1 MNRVFIGAL
10 LVVLVLLANW
20 GGQLGVSLMVLL
32 FSLAALREAFNI
44 LEKQEIQ
51 VPKTLII
58 IFVCLFNVLA
68 LIIPDLYEKYF
79 FVVLFSHLTVFLLFS
94 FCFYL
99 LRLINGRTAKRT
111 SSGLNLDLSV
121 SRDYEYFIS
130 SVLLLIYLGLA
141 PSFYPLIRGLEH
153 GDLFLLTIIFSVA
166 LNDIFA
172 LVGGRNFGLIPLSK
186 TISPNKKIEGSLL
199 GLFMGSLCFALCI
212 LLCKHQLDPLI
223 ISMIGSFMKGYLG
236 IIHFKEA
243 FLNWALV
250 FILGLILAII
260 AQMGDLFESMI
271 KRRAKVKDSGTL
283 LQAQGGVLDRID
295 SHYFVIGFAYLVFY
309 FFIR

>member
-1 MNRVFIGAL
+1 MNRVIIGAL

-20 GGQLGVSLMVLL
+20 GGQLGVSAMVLL

-44 LEKQEIQ
+44 LEKQGIQ
-51 VPKTLII
+51 VPRTLIL

-79 FVVLFSHLTVFLLFS
+79 FVILFSHLTVFLLFTL
-94 FCFYL
+94 CFYL
-99 LRLINGRTAKRT
+99 LKLINMQFPQIV
-111 SSGLNLDLSV
+111 LNV
-121 SRDYEYFIS
+121 SKDYEHFIF
-130 SVLLLIYLGLA
+130 SVLLLVYLGLA

-172 LVGGRNFGLIPLSK
+172 LVGGKNFGLIPLSK
-186 TISPNKKIEGSLL
+186 TISPNKKIEGSLF
-199 GLFMGSLCFALCI
+199 GLLMGSLCFALCI
-212 LLCKHQLDPLI
+212 LLGKHQLDPRI
-223 ISMIGSFMKGYLG
+223 ISAIGSFMKEYSG

-243 FLNWALV
+243 FLNWALI
-250 FILGLILAII
+250 FILGLILAVI

-283 LQAQGGVLDRID
+283 LQAQGGILDRID

>member
-1 MNRVFIGAL
+1 MNRVIIGAL
-10 LVVLVLLANW
+10 LVALVLLANW
-20 GGQLGVSLMVLL
+20 GGQLGVSVMVLL
-32 FSLAALREAFNI
+32 FSLAALREAFNM
-44 LEKQEIQ
+44 LEKQGIQ
-51 VPKTLII
+51 VPRTLIL
-58 IFVCLFNVLA
+58 IFVCLFNALA
-68 LIIPDLYEKYF
+68 VIIPDLYEKYF
-79 FVVLFSHLTVFLLFS
+79 FVILFSHLMVFLLFTL
-94 FCFYL
+94 CFYL
-99 LRLINGRTAKRT
+99 LKLINMQFPQLV
-111 SSGLNLDLSV
+111 LNV
-121 SRDYEYFIS
+121 SKDYEHFIS
-130 SVLLLIYLGLA
+130 SILLLVYLGLA

-172 LVGGRNFGLIPLSK
+172 FVGGKNFGLIPLSK
-186 TISPNKKIEGSLL
+186 TISPNKKIEGSLF

-212 LLCKHQLDPLI
+212 LLCKHQLDPRI
-223 ISMIGSFMKGYLG
+223 ISVIGSFMKGYLG

>member
-1 MNRVFIGAL
+1 MNRVIIGAL
-10 LVVLVLLANW
+10 LVALVLLANW

-44 LEKQEIQ
+44 LEKQGIQ
-51 VPKTLII
+51 VPRTLIL

-79 FVVLFSHLTVFLLFS
+79 FVILLSHLTVFLLFTL
-94 FCFYL
+94 CFYL
-99 LRLINGRTAKRT
+99 LKLINTQFPQIV
-111 SSGLNLDLSV
+111 LNV
-121 SRDYEYFIS
+121 SKDYEHFIS
-130 SVLLLIYLGLA
+130 SILLLVYLGLA

-172 LVGGRNFGLIPLSK
+172 LVGGKNFGLIPLSK
-186 TISPNKKIEGSLL
+186 TISPNKKIEGSLF
-199 GLFMGSLCFALCI
+199 GLLMGSLCFALCI
-212 LLCKHQLDPLI
+212 LLCKHQLDPRI
-223 ISMIGSFMKGYLG
+223 ISAIGSFMKGYLG

-283 LQAQGGVLDRID
+283 LQAQGGILDRID

>member
-1 MNRVFIGAL
+1 MNRVIIGAL
-10 LVVLVLLANW
+10 LVALVLLANW

-51 VPKTLII
+51 VPRTLIL
-58 IFVCLFNVLA
+58 IFICLFNVLA

-79 FVVLFSHLTVFLLFS
+79 FVILFSHLAVFFLFTL
-94 FCFYL
+94 CFYL
-99 LRLINGRTAKRT
+99 LKLINTQLPQI
-111 SSGLNLDLSV
+111 GLGLSN
-121 SRDYEYFIS
+121 DYEHFVS
-130 SVLLLIYLGLA
+130 SILLLVYLGLA

-153 GDLFLLTIIFSVA
+153 GDLFFLTIIFSVA

-172 LVGGRNFGLIPLSK
+172 LVGGKIFGLIPLSK
-186 TISPNKKIEGSLL
+186 TISPNKKIEGSLF
-199 GLFMGSLCFALCI
+199 GLLMGSLCFALCI
-212 LLCKHQLDPLI
+212 LVCKHQLDPRI
-223 ISMIGSFMKGYLG
+223 ISAIGSFMKEYLG
-236 IIHFKEA
+236 IIHFKAA

-283 LQAQGGVLDRID
+283 LQAQGGILDRID

>member
-1 MNRVFIGAL
+1 MNRVIIGAL
-10 LVVLVLLANW
+10 LVALVLLANW
-20 GGQLGVSLMVLL
+20 GGQLGVSAMVLL

-44 LEKQEIQ
+44 LEKQGIQ
-51 VPKTLII
+51 VPRTLIL

-79 FVVLFSHLTVFLLFS
+79 LIIVFSHLAVFLLFTL
-94 FCFYL
+94 CFYL
-99 LRLINGRTAKRT
+99 LKLINIKFPQLV
-111 SSGLNLDLSV
+111 LNV
-121 SRDYEYFIS
+121 SKDYEHFIS
-130 SVLLLIYLGLA
+130 SILLLVYLGLA

-153 GDLFLLTIIFSVA
+153 GNLFLLTIIFSVA

-186 TISPNKKIEGSLL
+186 TISPNKKIEGSLF
-199 GLFMGSLCFALCI
+199 GLLMGSLCFALCI
-212 LLCKHQLDPLI
+212 LLGKHQLDPRI
-223 ISMIGSFMKGYLG
+223 ISTIGSFMKEYLG

-283 LQAQGGVLDRID
+283 LQAQGGILDRID

>member
-1 MNRVFIGAL
+1 MNRVIIGAL
-10 LVVLVLLANW
+10 LVALVLLANW
-20 GGQLGVSLMVLL
+20 GGQLGVSAMVLL

-44 LEKQEIQ
+44 LEKQGIQ
-51 VPKTLII
+51 VPRTLIL

-79 FVVLFSHLTVFLLFS
+79 LIIVFSHLAVFFLFTL
-94 FCFYL
+94 CFYL
-99 LRLINGRTAKRT
+99 LKLINTQLPQI
-111 SSGLNLDLSV
+111 GLGLSN
-121 SRDYEYFIS
+121 DYEHFVPSI
-130 SVLLLIYLGLA
+130 LLLVYLGLA

-153 GDLFLLTIIFSVA
+153 GDLFFLTIIFSVA

-172 LVGGRNFGLIPLSK
+172 LVGGKIFGLIPLSK
-186 TISPNKKIEGSLL
+186 TISPNKKIEGSLF
-199 GLFMGSLCFALCI
+199 GLLMGSLCFALCI
-212 LLCKHQLDPLI
+212 LVCKHQLDPRI
-223 ISMIGSFMKGYLG
+223 ISTIGSFMKGYLG

-283 LQAQGGVLDRID
+283 LQAQGGILDRID

>member
-1 MNRVFIGAL
+1 MNRVIIGAL
-10 LVVLVLLANW
+10 LVALVLLANW
-20 GGQLGVSLMVLL
+20 GGQLGVSAMVLL

-44 LEKQEIQ
+44 LEKQGIQ
-51 VPKTLII
+51 VPRTLIL

-79 FVVLFSHLTVFLLFS
+79 LIIVFSHLAVFFLFTL
-94 FCFYL
+94 CFYL
-99 LRLINGRTAKRT
+99 LKLINIKFPQL
-111 SSGLNLDLSV
+111 GLNV
-121 SRDYEYFIS
+121 SNDYEHFIS
-130 SVLLLIYLGLA
+130 SILLLVYLGLA

-153 GDLFLLTIIFSVA
+153 GNLFLLTIIFSVA

-172 LVGGRNFGLIPLSK
+172 LVGGKNFGLIPLSK
-186 TISPNKKIEGSLL
+186 TISPNKKIEGSLF
-199 GLFMGSLCFALCI
+199 GLLMGSLCFALCI
-212 LLCKHQLDPLI
+212 LLGKHQLDPRI
-223 ISMIGSFMKGYLG
+223 ISTIGSFMKEYLG

-283 LQAQGGVLDRID
+283 LQAQGGILDRID

>member
-1 MNRVFIGAL
+1 MNRVIIGAL
-10 LVVLVLLANW
+10 LVALVLLANW
-20 GGQLGVSLMVLL
+20 GGQLGVSAMVLL

-44 LEKQEIQ
+44 LEKQGIQ
-51 VPKTLII
+51 VPRTLIL

-68 LIIPDLYEKYF
+68 LIIPDHYEKYF
-79 FVVLFSHLTVFLLFS
+79 FVILFSHLTVFLLFIL
-94 FCFYL
+94 CFYL
-99 LRLINGRTAKRT
+99 LKLINIKFPQLV
-111 SSGLNLDLSV
+111 LNV
-121 SRDYEYFIS
+121 SNDYEYFIS
-130 SVLLLIYLGLA
+130 SILLLIYLGLA

-172 LVGGRNFGLIPLSK
+172 LVGGKNFGLIPLSK
-186 TISPNKKIEGSLL
+186 TISPNKKIEGSLF
-199 GLFMGSLCFALCI
+199 GLLMGSLCFALCI
-212 LLCKHQLDPLI
+212 LLCKHHLDPRI
-223 ISMIGSFMKGYLG
+223 INTIGSFMKGYLG
-236 IIHFKEA
+236 IIDFKETL
-243 FLNWALV
+243 LNWSLV

-283 LQAQGGVLDRID
+283 LQAQGGILDRID

>member
-1 MNRVFIGAL
+1 MNRVIIGAL
-10 LVVLVLLANW
+10 LVALVLLANW
-20 GGQLGVSLMVLL
+20 GGQLGVSVMVLL
-32 FSLAALREAFNI
+32 FSLAALREAFNM
-44 LEKQEIQ
+44 LEKQGIQ
-51 VPKTLII
+51 VPRTLIL

-68 LIIPDLYEKYF
+68 VIIPDLYEKYF
-79 FVVLFSHLTVFLLFS
+79 FVILFSHLTVFLLFTL
-94 FCFYL
+94 CFYL
-99 LRLINGRTAKRT
+99 LKLINMQFPQLV
-111 SSGLNLDLSV
+111 LNV
-121 SRDYEYFIS
+121 SKDYEHFIS
-130 SVLLLIYLGLA
+130 SILLLVYLGLA

-172 LVGGRNFGLIPLSK
+172 FVGGKNFGLIPLSK
-186 TISPNKKIEGSLL
+186 TISPNKKIEGSLF

-212 LLCKHQLDPLI
+212 LLCKHQLDPRI
-223 ISMIGSFMKGYLG
+223 ISVIGSFMKGYLG

>member
-1 MNRVFIGAL
+1 MNRVIIGAL
-10 LVVLVLLANW
+10 LVALVLLANW
-20 GGQLGVSLMVLL
+20 GGQLGVSAMVLL

-44 LEKQEIQ
+44 LEKQGIQ
-51 VPKTLII
+51 VPRTLIL

-79 FVVLFSHLTVFLLFS
+79 LIIVFSHLAVFFVFTL
-94 FCFYL
+94 CFYL
-99 LRLINGRTAKRT
+99 LKLINIKFPQL
-111 SSGLNLDLSV
+111 GLNV
-121 SRDYEYFIS
+121 SNDYQHFIS
-130 SVLLLIYLGLA
+130 SILLLVYLGLA

-153 GDLFLLTIIFSVA
+153 GNLFLLTIIFSVA

-186 TISPNKKIEGSLL
+186 TISPNKKIEGSLF
-199 GLFMGSLCFALCI
+199 GLLMGSLCFALCI
-212 LLCKHQLDPLI
+212 LLGKHQLDPRI
-223 ISMIGSFMKGYLG
+223 ISTIGSFMKEYLG

-283 LQAQGGVLDRID
+283 LQAQGGILDRID

>member
-1 MNRVFIGAL
+1 MNRVIIGAL
-10 LVVLVLLANW
+10 LVALVLLANW
-20 GGQLGVSLMVLL
+20 GGQLGVSAMVLL

-44 LEKQEIQ
+44 LEKQGIQ
-51 VPKTLII
+51 VPRTLIL

-79 FVVLFSHLTVFLLFS
+79 LIIVFSHLAVFFLFTL
-94 FCFYL
+94 CFYL
-99 LRLINGRTAKRT
+99 LKLINIKFPQL
-111 SSGLNLDLSV
+111 GLNV
-121 SRDYEYFIS
+121 SNDYEHFIS
-130 SVLLLIYLGLA
+130 SILLLVYLGLA

-186 TISPNKKIEGSLL
+186 TISPNKKIEGSLF
-199 GLFMGSLCFALCI
+199 GLLMGSLCFALCI
-212 LLCKHQLDPLI
+212 LLGKHQLDPRI
-223 ISMIGSFMKGYLG
+223 ISTIGSFMKEYLG

-271 KRRAKVKDSGTL
+271 KRRAKIKDSGTL
-283 LQAQGGVLDRID
+283 LQAQGGILDRID

>member
-1 MNRVFIGAL
+1 MNRVIIGAL

-20 GGQLGVSLMVLL
+20 GGQLGVSAMVLL

-44 LEKQEIQ
+44 LEKQGIQ
-51 VPKTLII
+51 VPRTLIL

-79 FVVLFSHLTVFLLFS
+79 LIILFSHLAVFFLFTL
-94 FCFYL
+94 CFYL
-99 LRLINGRTAKRT
+99 LKLINMQFPKLV
-111 SSGLNLDLSV
+111 LNV
-121 SRDYEYFIS
+121 SNDYEHFVS
-130 SVLLLIYLGLA
+130 SILLLVYLGLA
-141 PSFYPLIRGLEH
+141 PSFYPLIRGLEY

-172 LVGGRNFGLIPLSK
+172 LVGGKNFGLIPLSK
-186 TISPNKKIEGSLL
+186 TISPNKKIEGSLF
-199 GLFMGSLCFALCI
+199 GLLMGSLCFALCI
-212 LLCKHQLDPLI
+212 LLGKHQLDPRI
-223 ISMIGSFMKGYLG
+223 ISAIGSFMKEYLG

-250 FILGLILAII
+250 FILGLILGII

>member
-1 MNRVFIGAL
+1 MNRVIIGAL
-10 LVVLVLLANW
+10 LVALVLLANW

-44 LEKQEIQ
+44 LEKQGIQ
-51 VPKTLII
+51 VPRTLIL

-68 LIIPDLYEKYF
+68 VIIPDLYEKYF
-79 FVVLFSHLTVFLLFS
+79 FVILFSHLTVFLLFTL
-94 FCFYL
+94 CFYL
-99 LRLINGRTAKRT
+99 LKLINMQFPKLV
-111 SSGLNLDLSV
+111 LNV
-121 SRDYEYFIS
+121 SNDYEHFIS
-130 SVLLLIYLGLA
+130 SILLLVYLGLA

-172 LVGGRNFGLIPLSK
+172 LVGGKKFGLIPLSK
-186 TISPNKKIEGSLL
+186 TISPNKKIEGSLF
-199 GLFMGSLCFALCI
+199 GLLMGSLCFALCI
-212 LLCKHQLDPLI
+212 LLCKHQLDPRI
-223 ISMIGSFMKGYLG
+223 ISTIGSFMKGSLG
-236 IIHFKEA
+236 VIHFKEA

-250 FILGLILAII
+250 FIFGLILAII

-283 LQAQGGVLDRID
+283 LQAQGGILDRID

>member
-1 MNRVFIGAL
+1 
-10 LVVLVLLANW
+10 
-20 GGQLGVSLMVLL
+20 
-32 FSLAALREAFNI
+32 
-44 LEKQEIQ
+44 
-51 VPKTLII
+51 
-58 IFVCLFNVLA
+58 
-68 LIIPDLYEKYF
+68 
-79 FVVLFSHLTVFLLFS
+79 VFLLFTL
-94 FCFYL
+94 CFYL
-99 LRLINGRTAKRT
+99 LKLINMQFPQL
-111 SSGLNLDLSV
+111 GLNV
-121 SRDYEYFIS
+121 SKDYEHFIS
-130 SVLLLIYLGLA
+130 SILLLVYLGLA

-172 LVGGRNFGLIPLSK
+172 FVGGKNFGLIPLSK
-186 TISPNKKIEGSLL
+186 TISPNKKIEGSLF

-212 LLCKHQLDPLI
+212 LLCKHQLDPRI
-223 ISMIGSFMKGYLG
+223 ISVIGSFMKGYLG
-236 IIHFKEA
+236 IIHFKET

-283 LQAQGGVLDRID
+283 LQAQGGILDRID

>member
-1 MNRVFIGAL
+1 MNRVIIGAL
-10 LVVLVLLANW
+10 LVALVLLANW
-20 GGQLGVSLMVLL
+20 GGQLGVSAMVLL

-44 LEKQEIQ
+44 LEKQGIQ
-51 VPKTLII
+51 VPRTLIL

-79 FVVLFSHLTVFLLFS
+79 LIIVFSHLAVFFLFTL
-94 FCFYL
+94 CFYL
-99 LRLINGRTAKRT
+99 LKLINIKFPQL
-111 SSGLNLDLSV
+111 GLNV
-121 SRDYEYFIS
+121 SNDYEHFIS
-130 SVLLLIYLGLA
+130 SILLLVYLGLA

-153 GDLFLLTIIFSVA
+153 GNLFLLTIIFSVA

-186 TISPNKKIEGSLL
+186 TISPNKKIEGSLF
-199 GLFMGSLCFALCI
+199 GLLMGSLCFALCI
-212 LLCKHQLDPLI
+212 LLGKHQLDPRI
-223 ISMIGSFMKGYLG
+223 ISTIGSFMKEYLG

-283 LQAQGGVLDRID
+283 LQAQGGILDRIV

>member
-1 MNRVFIGAL
+1 MNRVIIGAL
-10 LVVLVLLANW
+10 LVALVLLANW
-20 GGQLGVSLMVLL
+20 GGQLGVSAMVLL

-44 LEKQEIQ
+44 LEKQGIQ
-51 VPKTLII
+51 VPRALIL

-79 FVVLFSHLTVFLLFS
+79 LIILLSQVAVFFLFTL
-94 FCFYL
+94 CFYL
-99 LRLINGRTAKRT
+99 LKLINMQFPQLG
-111 SSGLNLDLSV
+111 LSV
-121 SRDYEYFIS
+121 SSDYKHFIS
-130 SVLLLIYLGLA
+130 SILLLVYLGLS

-172 LVGGRNFGLIPLSK
+172 FVGGKNFGLIPLSK
-186 TISPNKKIEGSLL
+186 TISPNKKIEGSLF

-212 LLCKHQLDPLI
+212 LLCKHQLDPRI
-223 ISMIGSFMKGYLG
+223 ISAIGSFMKGYLG

-250 FILGLILAII
+250 FILGLILGII

-283 LQAQGGVLDRID
+283 LQSQGGILDRID

>member
-1 MNRVFIGAL
+1 MNRVIIGAL
-10 LVVLVLLANW
+10 LVALVLLASW
-20 GGQLGVSLMVLL
+20 GGQLGVSAMVLL

-44 LEKQEIQ
+44 LEKQGIQ
-51 VPKTLII
+51 VPRTLIV
-58 IFVCLFNVLA
+58 IFICLFNVLA
-68 LIIPDLYEKYF
+68 LIIPDLYEKNF
-79 FVVLFSHLTVFLLFS
+79 FVILFSHLMVFLLFTL
-94 FCFYL
+94 CFYL
-99 LRLINGRTAKRT
+99 LKLINMQFPQL
-111 SSGLNLDLSV
+111 GLNV
-121 SRDYEYFIS
+121 SKDYEHFIS
-130 SVLLLIYLGLA
+130 SILLLVYLGLA

-172 LVGGRNFGLIPLSK
+172 FVGGKNFGLIPLSK
-186 TISPNKKIEGSLL
+186 TISPNKKIEGSLF

-212 LLCKHQLDPLI
+212 LLCKHQLDPRI
-223 ISMIGSFMKGYLG
+223 ISVIGSFMKGYLG
-236 IIHFKEA
+236 IIHFKET

-283 LQAQGGVLDRID
+283 LQAQGGILDRID

>member
-1 MNRVFIGAL
+1 
-10 LVVLVLLANW
+10 
-20 GGQLGVSLMVLL
+20 MVLL

-44 LEKQEIQ
+44 LEKQGIQ
-51 VPKTLII
+51 VPRTLIL

-79 FVVLFSHLTVFLLFS
+79 FVILFSHLTVFLLFTL
-94 FCFYL
+94 CFYL
-99 LRLINGRTAKRT
+99 LKLINIKFPQLV
-111 SSGLNLDLSV
+111 LNV
-121 SRDYEYFIS
+121 SKDYEHFIS
-130 SVLLLIYLGLA
+130 SILLLVYLGLA

-172 LVGGRNFGLIPLSK
+172 LVGGKNFGLIPLSR
-186 TISPNKKIEGSLL
+186 TISPNKKIEGSLF
-199 GLFMGSLCFALCI
+199 GLLMGSLCFALCI
-212 LLCKHQLDPLI
+212 LLGKHQLDPRI
-223 ISMIGSFMKGYLG
+223 ISTIGSFMKEYLG

-283 LQAQGGVLDRID
+283 LQAQGGILDRID

>member
-1 MNRVFIGAL
+1 MNRVIIGAL
-10 LVVLVLLANW
+10 LVALVLLANW
-20 GGQLGVSLMVLL
+20 GGQLGVSAMVLL

-44 LEKQEIQ
+44 LEKQGIQ
-51 VPKTLII
+51 VPRTLIL

-79 FVVLFSHLTVFLLFS
+79 LIIVFSHLAVFFLFTL
-94 FCFYL
+94 CFYL
-99 LRLINGRTAKRT
+99 LKLINIKFPQL
-111 SSGLNLDLSV
+111 GLNV
-121 SRDYEYFIS
+121 SNDYEHFIS
-130 SVLLLIYLGLA
+130 SILLLVYLGLA

-153 GDLFLLTIIFSVA
+153 GNLFLLTIIFSVA

-186 TISPNKKIEGSLL
+186 TISPNKKIEGSLF
-199 GLFMGSLCFALCI
+199 GLLMGSLCFALCI
-212 LLCKHQLDPLI
+212 LLGKHQLDPRI
-223 ISMIGSFMKGYLG
+223 ISTIGSFMKEYLG

-260 AQMGDLFESMI
+260 SQMGDLFESMI

-283 LQAQGGVLDRID
+283 LQAQGGILDRID

>member
-1 MNRVFIGAL
+1 MAL
-10 LVVLVLLANW
+10 N
-20 GGQLGVSLMVLL
+20 S
-32 FSLAALREAFNI
+32 FN
-44 LEKQEIQ
+44 
-51 VPKTLII
+51 
-58 IFVCLFNVLA
+58 LA
-68 LIIPDLYEKYF
+68 LI
-79 FVVLFSHLTVFLLFS
+79 LLV
-94 FCFYL
+94 
-99 LRLINGRTAKRT
+99 A
-111 SSGLNLDLSV
+111 SS
-121 SRDYEYFIS
+121 I
-130 SVLLLIYLGLA
+130 LLLIYLGLA

-172 LVGGRNFGLIPLSK
+172 LVGGKNFGLIPLSK
-186 TISPNKKIEGSLL
+186 TISPNKKIEGSLF
-199 GLFMGSLCFALCI
+199 GLLMGSLCFALCI
-212 LLCKHQLDPLI
+212 LVCKHQLDPRI
-223 ISMIGSFMKGYLG
+223 ISTIGSFMKEYLG
-236 IIHFKEA
+236 IIHFKAA

-283 LQAQGGVLDRID
+283 LQAQGGILDRID

>member
-1 MNRVFIGAL
+1 MNRVIIGAL
-10 LVVLVLLANW
+10 LVALVLLANW
-20 GGQLGVSLMVLL
+20 GGQLGVSAMVLL

-44 LEKQEIQ
+44 LEKQGIQ
-51 VPKTLII
+51 VPRTLIL

-79 FVVLFSHLTVFLLFS
+79 LIIVFSHLAVFFLFTL
-94 FCFYL
+94 CFYL
-99 LRLINGRTAKRT
+99 LKLINIKFPQL
-111 SSGLNLDLSV
+111 GLNV
-121 SRDYEYFIS
+121 SNDYEHFIS
-130 SVLLLIYLGLA
+130 SILLLVYLGLA

-153 GDLFLLTIIFSVA
+153 GNLFLLTIIFSVA

-186 TISPNKKIEGSLL
+186 TISPNKKIEGSLF
-199 GLFMGSLCFALCI
+199 GLLMGSLCFALCI
-212 LLCKHQLDPLI
+212 LLGKHQLDPRI
-223 ISMIGSFMKGYLG
+223 ISTIGSFMKEYLG

-283 LQAQGGVLDRID
+283 LQAQGGILDRID

>member
-1 MNRVFIGAL
+1 MNRVIIGAL
-10 LVVLVLLANW
+10 LVALVLLANW
-20 GGQLGVSLMVLL
+20 GGQLGVSAMVLL

-44 LEKQEIQ
+44 LEKQGIQ
-51 VPKTLII
+51 VPRTLIL
-58 IFVCLFNVLA
+58 IFVCLFNALA

-79 FVVLFSHLTVFLLFS
+79 LIIVFSHLAVFFLFTL
-94 FCFYL
+94 CFYL
-99 LRLINGRTAKRT
+99 LKLINTQLPQI
-111 SSGLNLDLSV
+111 GLGLSN
-121 SRDYEYFIS
+121 DYEHFVS
-130 SVLLLIYLGLA
+130 SILLLVYLGLA

-153 GDLFLLTIIFSVA
+153 GDLFFLTIIFSVA

-172 LVGGRNFGLIPLSK
+172 LVGGKIFGLIPLSK
-186 TISPNKKIEGSLL
+186 TISPNKKIEGSLF
-199 GLFMGSLCFALCI
+199 GLLMGSLCFALCI
-212 LLCKHQLDPLI
+212 LVCKHQLDPRI
-223 ISMIGSFMKGYLG
+223 ISTIGSFMKGYLG

-283 LQAQGGVLDRID
+283 LQAQGGILDRID

>member
-1 MNRVFIGAL
+1 L
-10 LVVLVLLANW
+10 
-20 GGQLGVSLMVLL
+20 
-32 FSLAALREAFNI
+32 
-44 LEKQEIQ
+44 
-51 VPKTLII
+51 
-58 IFVCLFNVLA
+58 
-68 LIIPDLYEKYF
+68 
-79 FVVLFSHLTVFLLFS
+79 
-94 FCFYL
+94 CFYL
-99 LRLINGRTAKRT
+99 LRLINIKFPQLG
-111 SSGLNLDLSV
+111 LSV
-121 SRDYEYFIS
+121 SSDYEHFIS
-130 SVLLLIYLGLA
+130 SILLLTYLGLA

-172 LVGGRNFGLIPLSK
+172 FVGGKNFGLIPLSK
-186 TISPNKKIEGSLL
+186 TISPNKKIEGSLF
-199 GLFMGSLCFALCI
+199 GLLIGSLCFALCI
-212 LLCKHQLDPLI
+212 LVCKHQLDPRI
-223 ISMIGSFMKGYLG
+223 ISAIGSFMKGYLG

-283 LQAQGGVLDRID
+283 LQAQGGILDRID

>member
-1 MNRVFIGAL
+1 MNRVIIGAL
-10 LVVLVLLANW
+10 LVALVLLANW
-20 GGQLGVSLMVLL
+20 GGQLGVSAMVLL

-44 LEKQEIQ
+44 LEKQGIQ
-51 VPKTLII
+51 VPRTLIL

-68 LIIPDLYEKYF
+68 LIIPDFYEKYF
-79 FVVLFSHLTVFLLFS
+79 LIILLSHVAVFFLFTL
-94 FCFYL
+94 CFYL
-99 LRLINGRTAKRT
+99 LKLINIKFPQI
-111 SSGLNLDLSV
+111 GLSISN
-121 SRDYEYFIS
+121 DYEHFVS
-130 SVLLLIYLGLA
+130 SILLLTYLGLA

-172 LVGGRNFGLIPLSK
+172 LVGGKNFGLIPLSK
-186 TISPNKKIEGSLL
+186 TISPNKKIEGSLF
-199 GLFMGSLCFALCI
+199 GLLMGSLCFALCI
-212 LLCKHQLDPLI
+212 LVCKHQLDPRI
-223 ISMIGSFMKGYLG
+223 ISTIGSFMKGYLG

-283 LQAQGGVLDRID
+283 LQAQGGILDRID

>member
-1 MNRVFIGAL
+1 MNRVIIGAL

-20 GGQLGVSLMVLL
+20 GGQLGVSAMVLL

-44 LEKQEIQ
+44 LEKQGIQ
-51 VPKTLII
+51 VPRTLIL

-79 FVVLFSHLTVFLLFS
+79 FVILFSHLMVFLLFTL
-94 FCFYL
+94 CFYL
-99 LRLINGRTAKRT
+99 LKLINMQFPQIV
-111 SSGLNLDLSV
+111 LNV
-121 SRDYEYFIS
+121 SKDYEHFIF
-130 SVLLLIYLGLA
+130 SVLLLVYLGLA

-172 LVGGRNFGLIPLSK
+172 LVGGKNFGLIPLSK
-186 TISPNKKIEGSLL
+186 TISPNKKIEGSLF
-199 GLFMGSLCFALCI
+199 GLLMGSLCFALCI
-212 LLCKHQLDPLI
+212 LLGKHQLDPRI
-223 ISMIGSFMKGYLG
+223 ISAIGSFMKEYSG
-236 IIHFKEA
+236 IIHFKAA
-243 FLNWALV
+243 FLNWALI
-250 FILGLILAII
+250 FILGLILAVI

-283 LQAQGGVLDRID
+283 LQAQGGILDRID